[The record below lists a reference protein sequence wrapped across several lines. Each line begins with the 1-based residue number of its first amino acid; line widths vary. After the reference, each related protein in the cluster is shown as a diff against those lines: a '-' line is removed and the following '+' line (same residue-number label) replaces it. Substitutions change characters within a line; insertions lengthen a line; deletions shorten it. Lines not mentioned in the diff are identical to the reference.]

1 MCAETTSGGVCA
13 PRLACRPHSFSHL
26 VESIAVLAEDASI
39 GEPTS
44 VSVADMMAVIGR
56 RSYGPLLLVLG
67 LFSISPATILP
78 GMTSA
83 AALVTLAVSLQL
95 AFGSS
100 HLWLPGMLLRLRI
113 ARSSIKAATSDG
125 LRKWARRLDRVL
137 QPRLVFLS
145 ETPFANAAG
154 LLCALAAIATF
165 PLSLIPLA
173 PLIPGLAITV
183 LGLGLFARDG
193 FLLILS
199 GVLIVAAIG
208 AALAAALPV

>member
-1 MCAETTSGGVCA
+1 
-13 PRLACRPHSFSHL
+13 
-26 VESIAVLAEDASI
+26 
-39 GEPTS
+39 
-44 VSVADMMAVIGR
+44 
-56 RSYGPLLLVLG
+56 
-67 LFSISPATILP
+67 
-78 GMTSA
+78 
-83 AALVTLAVSLQL
+83 
-95 AFGSS
+95 
-100 HLWLPGMLLRLRI
+100 MLLRLRI

-199 GVLIVAAIG
+199 DVLIVAAIG